1 MGNSHSET
9 KILKKY
15 DIQFFL
21 GAFFMFLNFFDF
33 CVILN
38 DMYFVDVI
46 HIYNKKRSRFLLVG
60 EPALWGMCVGY
71 ALFGGVLVVVD
82 YDELADFGG
91 DSQLACCSHE

>member
-1 MGNSHSET
+1 M
-9 KILKKY
+9 
-15 DIQFFL
+15 
-21 GAFFMFLNFFDF
+21 
-33 CVILN
+33 
-38 DMYFVDVI
+38 
-46 HIYNKKRSRFLLVG
+46 G